1 MPIKRNKRNSNQLIN
16 VSTLMIKKLLPFVTF
31 LCIVLLSTEYSFSQQ
46 KTTFGQK
53 IKIKKLLNEGK
64 ILVYENNY
72 RKALNVFRTV
82 LSYDSS
88 NATANFRIA
97 ECHLNLDKPRLGK
110 KYALRAINLNPE
122 TNTDVYFVLAESYH
136 RLGELELAK
145 EYYQN
150 FKEKSS
156 KNTNEDYD
164 TDNRIKQC
172 EYAKTCLENP
182 VDATAENMGRKINS
196 FNPEYAGSIS
206 ANGQTL
212 VFTSRRADTK
222 GGQVDEIADNMYFE
236 DIYISY
242 WNDSMKEW
250 SQSEP
255 IEGSINTPV
264 HDAVL
269 SISPNGN
276 SIYVYKSENGGDIF
290 VSRKREDGTFGT
302 ANSIDEGRNV
312 NSSYFESSASVTE
325 DENFI
330 YFVSDRP
337 GGNGQADIYTARR
350 IGNEWTKPINLGDSI
365 NSEGDENSV
374 FIHPSGDLL
383 FFTSTGH
390 DGMGS
395 YDIFYS
401 KRINGKWSKAKNL
414 GYPINTVGSEKTI
427 SVTKDLKTAYVSS
440 NYKGSYG
447 STDIFKIDLSKMKF

>member
-1 MPIKRNKRNSNQLIN
+1 MLKKIFTILALVVITSI
-16 VSTLMIKKLLPFVTF
+16 VSKPL
-31 LCIVLLSTEYSFSQQ
+31 FSQQ
-46 KTTFGQK
+46 KTSLFQK

-64 ILVYENNY
+64 NLVYENDY

-88 NATANFRIA
+88 NATANFRVA

-110 KYALRAINLNPE
+110 KYALRAISLDPG
-122 TNTDVYFVLAESYH
+122 TNTDVYYVLGESYH
-136 RLGELELAK
+136 RLGELDLAT
-145 EYYQN
+145 EFYQK
-150 FKEKSS
+150 FQDKSS
-156 KNTNEDYD
+156 KNTNEDYE
-164 TDNRIKQC
+164 TAIRINQC
-172 EYAKTCLENP
+172 KFAKASIENP
-182 VDATAENMGRKINS
+182 VNATAENMGRRINS

-206 ANGQTL
+206 ANGKTL

-222 GGQVDEIADNMYFE
+222 GGQVDEIADNMYYE
-236 DIYISY
+236 DIYISL
-242 WNDSMKEW
+242 WNDSTQEW
-250 SQSEP
+250 SQSNP
-255 IEGSINTPV
+255 IPGSINTPV

-269 SISPNGN
+269 SISPDGN

-290 VSRKREDGTFGT
+290 VSKKREDGTFGS
-302 ANSIDEGRNV
+302 ASSIDNGRNV

-337 GGNGQADIYTARR
+337 GGNGQADIYTARK

-365 NSEGDENSV
+365 NSDGDENSV
-374 FIHPSGDLL
+374 FIHPDGDIL

-401 KRINGKWSKAKNL
+401 KKENGKWSKAKNL
-414 GYPINTVGSEKTI
+414 GFPVNTVGAEKTI
-427 SVTKDLKTAYVSS
+427 SVTRDLKTAYVSS
-440 NYKGSYG
+440 TYKGSYG
-447 STDIFKIDLSKMKF
+447 STDIFKIDLSQIKF

>member
-1 MPIKRNKRNSNQLIN
+1 
-16 VSTLMIKKLLPFVTF
+16 MIKKLLPLVTLLF
-31 LCIVLLSTEYSFSQQ
+31 LAMCISSNSFGQQ
-46 KTTFGQK
+46 KTSFGQK

-82 LSYDSS
+82 LSYDSA
-88 NATANFRIA
+88 NAMANFRVA

-110 KYALRAINLNPE
+110 KYALRAISLDPE

-145 EYYQN
+145 QFYQN
-150 FKEKSS
+150 FKGKSS
-156 KNTNEDYD
+156 KSTNEDYD
-164 TDNRIKQC
+164 TEARIKQC
-172 EYAKTCLENP
+172 DFAKICLENP
-182 VDATAENMGRKINS
+182 VDATAENMGRNINS

-206 ANGQTL
+206 ADGKTL

-222 GGQVDEIADNMYFE
+222 GGEVDEIADNMYYE
-236 DIYISY
+236 DIYISQ

-255 IEGSINTPV
+255 IKGSINTPV

-269 SISPNGN
+269 SISPDGN

-290 VSRKREDGTFGT
+290 VSRKREDESFGT
-302 ANSIDEGRNV
+302 ASNIDKGRNV
-312 NSSYFESSASVTE
+312 NSTYFESSASVTE

-350 IGNEWTKPINLGDSI
+350 IGDEWTKPINLGDSI

-401 KRINGKWSKAKNL
+401 KRTNGKWSKAKNM

-427 SVTKDLKTAYVSS
+427 SVTKNLKTAYVST

-447 STDIFKIDLSKMKF
+447 NTDIFKIDISKIKF

>member
-1 MPIKRNKRNSNQLIN
+1 
-16 VSTLMIKKLLPFVTF
+16 MIKKLLPLVTF
-31 LCIVLLSTEYSFSQQ
+31 LFLAMCISSNSFGQQ
-46 KTTFGQK
+46 KTSFGQK

-82 LSYDSS
+82 LSYDSA
-88 NATANFRIA
+88 NATANFRVA

-110 KYALRAINLNPE
+110 KYALRAISLDPE
-122 TNTDVYFVLAESYH
+122 TNTDVYFILAESYH

-145 EYYQN
+145 QFYQN
-150 FKEKSS
+150 FKGKSS
-156 KNTNEDYD
+156 KSTNEDYD
-164 TDNRIKQC
+164 TEARIKQC
-172 EYAKTCLENP
+172 DFAKICLENP
-182 VDATAENMGRKINS
+182 VDATAENMGRNINS

-206 ANGQTL
+206 ADGKTL

-222 GGQVDEIADNMYFE
+222 GGEVDEIADNMYYE
-236 DIYISY
+236 DIYISQ

-255 IEGSINTPV
+255 IKGSINTPV

-269 SISPNGN
+269 SISPDGN

-290 VSRKREDGTFGT
+290 VSRKREDESFGT
-302 ANSIDEGRNV
+302 ASNIDKGRNV
-312 NSSYFESSASVTE
+312 NSTYFESSASVTE

-350 IGNEWTKPINLGDSI
+350 IGDEWTKPINLGDSI

-401 KRINGKWSKAKNL
+401 KRTNGKWSKAENM

-427 SVTKDLKTAYVSS
+427 SVTKNLKTAYVST

-447 STDIFKIDLSKMKF
+447 NTDIFKIDISKIKF

>member
-1 MPIKRNKRNSNQLIN
+1 
-16 VSTLMIKKLLPFVTF
+16 MIKKLLPLVTLLF
-31 LCIVLLSTEYSFSQQ
+31 LAMCISSNSFGQQ
-46 KTTFGQK
+46 KTSFGQK

-82 LSYDSS
+82 LSYDSA
-88 NATANFRIA
+88 NAMANFRVA

-110 KYALRAINLNPE
+110 KYALRAISLDPE
-122 TNTDVYFVLAESYH
+122 TNTDVYFILAESYH

-145 EYYQN
+145 QFYQN
-150 FKEKSS
+150 FKGKSS
-156 KNTNEDYD
+156 KSTNEDYD
-164 TDNRIKQC
+164 TEARIKQC
-172 EYAKTCLENP
+172 DFAKICLENP
-182 VDATAENMGRKINS
+182 VDATAENMGRNINS

-206 ANGQTL
+206 ADGKTL

-222 GGQVDEIADNMYFE
+222 GGEVDEIADNMYYE
-236 DIYISY
+236 DIYISQ

-255 IEGSINTPV
+255 IKGSINTPV

-269 SISPNGN
+269 SISPDGN

-290 VSRKREDGTFGT
+290 VSRKREDESFGT
-302 ANSIDEGRNV
+302 ASNIDKGRNV
-312 NSSYFESSASVTE
+312 NSTYFESSASVTE

-350 IGNEWTKPINLGDSI
+350 IGDEWTKPINLGDSI

-401 KRINGKWSKAKNL
+401 KRTNGKWSKAKNM

-427 SVTKDLKTAYVSS
+427 SVTKNLKTAYVST

-447 STDIFKIDLSKMKF
+447 NTDIFKIDISKIKF

>member
-1 MPIKRNKRNSNQLIN
+1 
-16 VSTLMIKKLLPFVTF
+16 MIKKLLPLVTLLF
-31 LCIVLLSTEYSFSQQ
+31 LAMCISSNSFGQQ
-46 KTTFGQK
+46 KTSFGQK

-82 LSYDSS
+82 LSYDSA
-88 NATANFRIA
+88 NATANFRVA

-110 KYALRAINLNPE
+110 KYALRAISLDPE
-122 TNTDVYFVLAESYH
+122 TNTDVYFILAESYH

-145 EYYQN
+145 QFYQN
-150 FKEKSS
+150 FKGKSS
-156 KNTNEDYD
+156 KSTNEDYD
-164 TDNRIKQC
+164 TEARIKQC
-172 EYAKTCLENP
+172 DFAKICLENP
-182 VDATAENMGRKINS
+182 VDATAENMGRNINS

-206 ANGQTL
+206 ADGKTL

-222 GGQVDEIADNMYFE
+222 GGEVDEIADNMYYE
-236 DIYISY
+236 DIYISQ

-255 IEGSINTPV
+255 IKGSINTPV

-269 SISPNGN
+269 SISPDGN

-290 VSRKREDGTFGT
+290 VSRKREDESFGT
-302 ANSIDEGRNV
+302 ASNIDKGRNV
-312 NSSYFESSASVTE
+312 NSTYFESSASVTE

-350 IGNEWTKPINLGDSI
+350 IGDEWTKPINLGDSI

-401 KRINGKWSKAKNL
+401 KRTNGKWSKAENM

-427 SVTKDLKTAYVSS
+427 SVTKNLKTAYVST

-447 STDIFKIDLSKMKF
+447 NTDIFKIDISKIKF

>member
-1 MPIKRNKRNSNQLIN
+1 
-16 VSTLMIKKLLPFVTF
+16 MIKKLLPLVTLLF
-31 LCIVLLSTEYSFSQQ
+31 LAMCISSNSFGQQ
-46 KTTFGQK
+46 KTSFGQK
-53 IKIKKLLNEGK
+53 IKIKKLLNKGK

-82 LSYDSS
+82 LSYDSA
-88 NATANFRIA
+88 NAMANFRVA

-110 KYALRAINLNPE
+110 KYALRAISLDPE

-145 EYYQN
+145 QFYQN
-150 FKEKSS
+150 FKGKSS
-156 KNTNEDYD
+156 KSTNEDYD
-164 TDNRIKQC
+164 TEARIKQC
-172 EYAKTCLENP
+172 DFAKICLENP
-182 VDATAENMGRKINS
+182 VDATAENMGRNINS

-206 ANGQTL
+206 ADGKTL

-222 GGQVDEIADNMYFE
+222 GGEVDEIADNMYYE
-236 DIYISY
+236 DIYISQ

-255 IEGSINTPV
+255 IKGSINTPV

-269 SISPNGN
+269 SISPDGN

-290 VSRKREDGTFGT
+290 VSRKREDESFGT
-302 ANSIDEGRNV
+302 ASNIDKGRNV
-312 NSSYFESSASVTE
+312 NSTYFESSASVTE

-350 IGNEWTKPINLGDSI
+350 IGDEWTKPINLGDSI

-395 YDIFYS
+395 YDIFIP
-401 KRINGKWSKAKNL
+401 KEQTENGAK
-414 GYPINTVGSEKTI
+414 PKIWATQ
-427 SVTKDLKTAYVSS
+427 
-440 NYKGSYG
+440 
-447 STDIFKIDLSKMKF
+447 STR

>member
-1 MPIKRNKRNSNQLIN
+1 MTKNILPI
-16 VSTLMIKKLLPFVTF
+16 
-31 LCIVLLSTEYSFSQQ
+31 IVLLLLSSSILNPSFAQQ
-46 KTTFGQK
+46 KTGFFQK

-64 ILVYENNY
+64 VLVYENDY
-72 RKALNVFRTV
+72 RTALNVFRTV

-88 NATANFRIA
+88 NATANFRVA

-110 KYALRAINLNPE
+110 KYALRAINLDSG
-122 TNTDVYFVLAESYH
+122 TNKDVYFVLAESYH
-136 RLGELELAK
+136 RLGELDLAS
-145 EYYQN
+145 ESYQK
-150 FKEKSS
+150 FESKSS
-156 KNTNEDYD
+156 KNTNKNYE
-164 TDNRIKQC
+164 TANRIKQC
-172 EYAKTCLENP
+172 EYAKTSILNP
-182 VDATAENMGRKINS
+182 VNATAENMGRRINS

-206 ANGQTL
+206 SDGKTL

-222 GGQVDEIADNMYFE
+222 GGQIDEVSDNMYFE
-236 DIYISY
+236 DIYISF
-242 WNDSMKEW
+242 WSDSLEEW

-255 IEGSINTPV
+255 ISGGINTTV

-290 VSRKREDGTFGT
+290 VSRKREDGSFGNAGT
-302 ANSIDEGRNV
+302 IDKGKNV

-337 GGNGQADIYTARR
+337 GGKGQADVYTARK
-350 IGNEWTKPINLGDSI
+350 IGDEWTKPINLGDSI
-365 NSEGDENSV
+365 NTEGDENSV
-374 FIHPSGDLL
+374 FIHPDGDIL

-401 KRINGKWSKAKNL
+401 KKVNGKWSKAKNL
-414 GYPINTVGSEKTI
+414 GFPINTVGAEKTI
-427 SVTKDLKTAYVSS
+427 SVTRDLKTAYVSS
-440 NYKGSYG
+440 TYKGSYG
-447 STDIFKIDLSKMKF
+447 STDIFKIDLSKIEF

>member
-1 MPIKRNKRNSNQLIN
+1 MLKKNLSYFTLVILTSLFLN
-16 VSTLMIKKLLPFVTF
+16 VS
-31 LCIVLLSTEYSFSQQ
+31 YGQQ
-46 KTTFGQK
+46 KTSFFQK

-64 ILVYENNY
+64 VLVYENNY

-88 NATANFRIA
+88 NATANFRVA

-110 KYALRAINLNPE
+110 KYALRAISLNPE
-122 TNTDVYFVLAESYH
+122 TDNDVYFVLGESYH
-136 RLGELELAK
+136 RLGELDLAK
-145 EYYQN
+145 EFYQK
-150 FKEKSS
+150 FEELSS
-156 KNTNEDYD
+156 KNTNQDYE
-164 TDNRIKQC
+164 TASRIKQC
-172 EYAKTCLENP
+172 SYAKTSIENP
-182 VDATAENMGRKINS
+182 VAASTENMGRRINS

-206 ANGQTL
+206 ADGKTL

-222 GGQVDEIADNMYFE
+222 GGEVDELSDNMYYE
-236 DIYISY
+236 DIYISFY
-242 WNDSMKEW
+242 NDTTQEW

-255 IEGSINTPV
+255 IPGSINTPV

-290 VSRKREDGTFGT
+290 VSRKREDGSFGSAGT
-302 ANSIDEGRNV
+302 IDKGRNV

-337 GGNGQADIYTARR
+337 GGKGQADVYTARK
-350 IGNEWTKPINLGDSI
+350 IGDEWTKPINLGDSI
-365 NSEGDENSV
+365 NTEGDENSV
-374 FIHPSGDLL
+374 FIHPDGDIL

-401 KRINGKWSKAKNL
+401 KKVNGKWSKAKNL
-414 GYPINTVGSEKTI
+414 GFPINTVGAEKTI
-427 SVTKDLKTAYVSS
+427 SVTRDLKTAYVSS

-447 STDIFKIDLSKMKF
+447 GTDIFKIDLSQIKF

>member
-1 MPIKRNKRNSNQLIN
+1 
-16 VSTLMIKKLLPFVTF
+16 MIKKLLPLVTLLF
-31 LCIVLLSTEYSFSQQ
+31 LAMCISSNSFGQQ
-46 KTTFGQK
+46 KTSFGQK
-53 IKIKKLLNEGK
+53 IKIKKLLNDGK

-82 LSYDSS
+82 LSYDSA
-88 NATANFRIA
+88 NATANFRVA

-110 KYALRAINLNPE
+110 KYALRAISLDPE
-122 TNTDVYFVLAESYH
+122 TNTDVYFILAESYH

-145 EYYQN
+145 QFYQN
-150 FKEKSS
+150 FKGKSS
-156 KNTNEDYD
+156 KSTNEDYD
-164 TDNRIKQC
+164 TEARIKQC
-172 EYAKTCLENP
+172 DFAKICLENP
-182 VDATAENMGRKINS
+182 VDATAENMGRNINS

-206 ANGQTL
+206 ADGKTL

-222 GGQVDEIADNMYFE
+222 GGEVDEIADNMYYE
-236 DIYISY
+236 DIYISQ

-255 IEGSINTPV
+255 IKGSINTPV

-269 SISPNGN
+269 SISPDGN

-290 VSRKREDGTFGT
+290 VSRKREDESFGT
-302 ANSIDEGRNV
+302 ASNIDEGRNV
-312 NSSYFESSASVTE
+312 NSTYFESSASVTE

-350 IGNEWTKPINLGDSI
+350 IGDEWTKPINLGDSI

-401 KRINGKWSKAKNL
+401 KRTNGKWSKAKNM

-427 SVTKDLKTAYVSS
+427 SVTKNLKTAYVST

-447 STDIFKIDLSKMKF
+447 NTDIFKIDISKIKF

>member
-1 MPIKRNKRNSNQLIN
+1 
-16 VSTLMIKKLLPFVTF
+16 MIKKLLPLVTLLF
-31 LCIVLLSTEYSFSQQ
+31 LAMCISSNSFGQQ
-46 KTTFGQK
+46 KTSFGQK
-53 IKIKKLLNEGK
+53 IKIKKLLNKGK

-82 LSYDSS
+82 LSYDSA
-88 NATANFRIA
+88 NAMANFRVA

-110 KYALRAINLNPE
+110 KYALRAISLDPE

-145 EYYQN
+145 QFYQN
-150 FKEKSS
+150 FKGKSS
-156 KNTNEDYD
+156 KSTNEDYD
-164 TDNRIKQC
+164 TEARIKQC
-172 EYAKTCLENP
+172 DFAKICLENP
-182 VDATAENMGRKINS
+182 VDATAENMGRNINS

-206 ANGQTL
+206 ADGKTL

-222 GGQVDEIADNMYFE
+222 GGEVDEIADNMYYE
-236 DIYISY
+236 DIYISQ

-255 IEGSINTPV
+255 IKGSINTPV

-269 SISPNGN
+269 SISPDGN

-290 VSRKREDGTFGT
+290 VSRKREDESFGT
-302 ANSIDEGRNV
+302 ASNIDKGRNV
-312 NSSYFESSASVTE
+312 NSTYFESSASVTE

-350 IGNEWTKPINLGDSI
+350 IGDEWTKPINLGDSI

-401 KRINGKWSKAKNL
+401 KRTNGKWSKAKNM

-427 SVTKDLKTAYVSS
+427 SVTKNLKTAYVST

-447 STDIFKIDLSKMKF
+447 NTDIFKIDISKIKF

>member
-1 MPIKRNKRNSNQLIN
+1 
-16 VSTLMIKKLLPFVTF
+16 MIKKLLPLVTLLF
-31 LCIVLLSTEYSFSQQ
+31 LAMCISSNSFGQQ
-46 KTTFGQK
+46 KTSFGQK
-53 IKIKKLLNEGK
+53 IKIKKLLNKGK

-82 LSYDSS
+82 LSYDSA
-88 NATANFRIA
+88 NAMANFRVA

-110 KYALRAINLNPE
+110 KYALRAISLDPE
-122 TNTDVYFVLAESYH
+122 TNTDVYFILAESYH

-145 EYYQN
+145 QFYQN
-150 FKEKSS
+150 FKGKSS
-156 KNTNEDYD
+156 KSTNEDYD
-164 TDNRIKQC
+164 TEARIKQC
-172 EYAKTCLENP
+172 DFAKICLENP
-182 VDATAENMGRKINS
+182 VDATAENMGRNINS

-206 ANGQTL
+206 ADGKTL

-222 GGQVDEIADNMYFE
+222 GGEVDEIADNMYYE
-236 DIYISY
+236 DIYISQ

-255 IEGSINTPV
+255 IKGSINTPV

-269 SISPNGN
+269 SISPDGN

-290 VSRKREDGTFGT
+290 VSKKREDGTFG
-302 ANSIDEGRNV
+302 NSVSIDKGRNV

-350 IGNEWTKPINLGDSI
+350 IGDEWTKPINLGDSI

-374 FIHPSGDLL
+374 FIHPRGDLL

-401 KRINGKWSKAKNL
+401 KRTNGKWSKAKNM

-427 SVTKDLKTAYVSS
+427 SVTKNLKTAYVST

-447 STDIFKIDLSKMKF
+447 NTDIFKIDISKIKF

>member
-1 MPIKRNKRNSNQLIN
+1 
-16 VSTLMIKKLLPFVTF
+16 MIKKLLPLVTLLF
-31 LCIVLLSTEYSFSQQ
+31 LAMCISSNSFGQQ
-46 KTTFGQK
+46 KTSFGQK
-53 IKIKKLLNEGK
+53 IKIKKLLNKGK

-82 LSYDSS
+82 LSYDSA
-88 NATANFRIA
+88 NAMANFRVA

-110 KYALRAINLNPE
+110 KYALRAISLDPE

-145 EYYQN
+145 QFYQN
-150 FKEKSS
+150 FKGKSS
-156 KNTNEDYD
+156 KSTNEDYD
-164 TDNRIKQC
+164 TEARIKQC
-172 EYAKTCLENP
+172 DFAKICLENP
-182 VDATAENMGRKINS
+182 VDATAENMGRNINS

-206 ANGQTL
+206 ADGKTL

-222 GGQVDEIADNMYFE
+222 GGEVDEIADNMYYE
-236 DIYISY
+236 DIYISQ

-255 IEGSINTPV
+255 IKGSINTPV

-269 SISPNGN
+269 SISPDGN

-290 VSRKREDGTFGT
+290 VSRKREDESFGT
-302 ANSIDEGRNV
+302 ASNIDKGRNV
-312 NSSYFESSASVTE
+312 NSTYFESSASVTE

-350 IGNEWTKPINLGDSI
+350 IGDEWTKPINLGDSI
-365 NSEGDENSV
+365 NSKGDENSV

-401 KRINGKWSKAKNL
+401 KRTNGKWSKAKNM

-427 SVTKDLKTAYVSS
+427 SVTKNLKTAYVST

-447 STDIFKIDLSKMKF
+447 NTDIFKIDISKIKF

>member
-1 MPIKRNKRNSNQLIN
+1 MLKKHFSLFLI
-16 VSTLMIKKLLPFVTF
+16 IF
-31 LCIVLLSTEYSFSQQ
+31 LACASLSSS
-46 KTTFGQK
+46 FGQQQTSFFEK
-53 IKIKKLLNEGK
+53 LKIKKLLNEGK
-64 ILVYENNY
+64 TLVYENNY

-88 NATANFRIA
+88 NATANYRVA

-110 KYALRAINLNPE
+110 KYALRAINLDPK
-122 TNTDVYFVLAESYH
+122 TNNEVHFILAESYH

-145 EYYQN
+145 ESYQK
-150 FKEKSS
+150 FQSKSS
-156 KNTNEDYD
+156 KSTNEDYEVA
-164 TDNRIKQC
+164 NRIKQC
-172 EYAKTCLENP
+172 DNAKTRIENP
-182 VDATAENMGRKINS
+182 VNARTENMGRKINT

-206 ANGQTL
+206 ADGKTL

-222 GGQVDEIADNMYFE
+222 GGQVDEIADNLYYE
-236 DIYISY
+236 DIYISF
-242 WNDSMKEW
+242 WNDSIEEW
-250 SQSEP
+250 TRSEP
-255 IEGSINTPV
+255 IPGSINTPT

-290 VSRKREDGTFGT
+290 VSQKREDGTFGN
-302 ANSIDEGRNV
+302 ASSIDKGRNV

-337 GGNGQADIYTARR
+337 GGIGQADIYTARK
-350 IGNEWTKPINLGDSI
+350 IGNKWTKPINLGDSV

-374 FIHPSGDLL
+374 FIHPDGDIL

-401 KRINGKWSKAKNL
+401 KKINGIWSKAKNL
-414 GYPINTVGSEKTI
+414 GYPINTVGAEKTI
-427 SVTKDLKTAYVSS
+427 SVTRDLKTAFVSS

-447 STDIFKIDLSKMKF
+447 STDIFRIDLSKIKF